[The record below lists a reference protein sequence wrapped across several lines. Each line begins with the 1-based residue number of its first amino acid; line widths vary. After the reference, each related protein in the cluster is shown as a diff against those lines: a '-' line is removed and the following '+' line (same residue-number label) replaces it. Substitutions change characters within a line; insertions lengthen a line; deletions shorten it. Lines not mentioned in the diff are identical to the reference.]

1 MDRKKFLSALSLLP
15 FASTTILTDQADEQ
29 LEPTCDP
36 FVFIE
41 ERKVGYI
48 RYREVQSGIITKRWE
63 VHGICTGIG
72 KCYEGAANEKP
83 ILDCPVNEFF
93 KKGCCDL
100 KVKILYKKEQ

>member
-1 MDRKKFLSALSLLP
+1 MDRKKFISVFSMFP
-15 FASTTILTDQADEQ
+15 FASTKMLTDLPIEQ

-41 ERKVGYI
+41 EKRIGYI
-48 RYREVQSGIITKRWE
+48 RYRAVQNGVITKQWE

-72 KCYEGAANEKP
+72 KCYEGAVNEKP

-93 KKGCCDL
+93 KSDCCNL
-100 KVKILYKKEQ
+100 KVNVLYKREQ

>member
-1 MDRKKFLSALSLLP
+1 MNRKNFISLLP
-15 FASTTILTDQADEQ
+15 ALPFMKLVTKEKEPEQ

-41 ERKVGYI
+41 ERRVGYI
-48 RYREVQSGIITKRWE
+48 RYHEVQNGVIIKRWE

-83 ILDCPVNEFF
+83 ILDCPVNEHFVND
-93 KKGCCDL
+93 CCPL
-100 KVKILYKKEQ
+100 KVFVLYKK